1 MPFCKTVTLFMG
13 PTEAL
18 ALFCKVVN
26 PCSKVNHPG
35 VLSLELDKLLL
46 TEKEEWGE
54 KVKQLIEETYTKT
67 LELDRLSGKKAITP
81 RKIVYKDKASI
92 MGTVISFRSR
102 KTSWVELHVSKFS
115 SQEPVICFF
124 AQEVRKVNN
133 LYSQFMMSS
142 KKDFLVSPPENFRNI
157 RVPLGELLDFLDKYR

>member
-35 VLSLELDKLLL
+35 VLTLELGKLLL
-46 TEKEEWGE
+46 IEKEEWGE
-54 KVKQLIEETYTKT
+54 KVKKLIDETYART
-67 LELDRLSGKKAITP
+67 LEIDRLGGKKALTP
-81 RKIVYKDKASI
+81 RKIVYKESI
-92 MGTVISFRSR
+92 IGTVISFRSH
-102 KTSWVELHVSKFS
+102 KTSWVELHVTKSLS
-115 SQEPVICFF
+115 NEPIICFF
-124 AQEVRKVNN
+124 AQEVDKVNN

-142 KKDFLVSPPENFRNI
+142 RKDFVVSPSKDFRNI
-157 RVPLGELLDFLDKYR
+157 RVPLGDLLDFLDKYR